1 MLSSR
6 CVSVC
11 VQGILINVQKVSA
24 KWNRNELLSSGCPL
38 PLLLCLSVHSF
49 IITPLT
55 AAPWTMLRQRHR
67 RVWRRRRQS
76 SDGADQQQQSSRIS
90 LTHTHVHQWVR
101 SLLYLSLSSLSV
113 FALSTN
119 QTSRCFVRAL
129 YHLLLILLIL
139 LLLFF
144 ASSSC
149 CCNVVMEVKRRAY
162 MKTSLQFNVRTWHSA
177 ATSCWPFRYSNWWLS
192 FLRSVLIRS
201 STHSLSL
208 TVSVSL
214 GATLLRKRTTHHLLI
229 YTHTHAYKHTFSF

>member
-1 MLSSR
+1 MKSKR
-6 CVSVC
+6 V
-11 VQGILINVQKVSA
+11 A
-24 KWNRNELLSSGCPL
+24 FKWLPVAVAAL
-38 PLLLCLSVHSF
+38 PLCALVYYYTTHRRPVDNAKTATSTSVTTTTAEQRRSRS
-49 IITPLT
+49 T
-55 AAPWTMLRQRHR
+55 AAI
-67 RVWRRRRQS
+67 V
-76 SDGADQQQQSSRIS
+76 A
-90 LTHTHVHQWVR
+90 
-101 SLLYLSLSSLSV
+101 YLSHTYTCAPMGALSPLFVALFSFSV

-177 ATSCWPFRYSNWWLS
+177 ATSRWPFRYSNWWLS

-201 STHSLSL
+201 STHSPSLSQ
-208 TVSVSL
+208 SPSL
-214 GATLLRKRTTHHLLI
+214 LVPLSYEREPHTICLSTRIHMHTNTHFLFNIHDCV
-229 YTHTHAYKHTFSF
+229 YH

>member
-1 MLSSR
+1 MKSKR
-6 CVSVC
+6 V
-11 VQGILINVQKVSA
+11 A
-24 KWNRNELLSSGCPL
+24 FKWLPVAVAAL
-38 PLLLCLSVHSF
+38 PLCALVYYYTTHRRPVDNAKTATSTSVTTTTAEQRRSRS
-49 IITPLT
+49 T
-55 AAPWTMLRQRHR
+55 AAI
-67 RVWRRRRQS
+67 V
-76 SDGADQQQQSSRIS
+76 A
-90 LTHTHVHQWVR
+90 
-101 SLLYLSLSSLSV
+101 YLSHTYTCAPMGALSPLFVALFSFSV

-177 ATSCWPFRYSNWWLS
+177 ATSRWPFRYANWWLS
-192 FLRSVLIRS
+192 FLRSVLIRT

>member
-1 MLSSR
+1 MKSKR
-6 CVSVC
+6 V
-11 VQGILINVQKVSA
+11 A
-24 KWNRNELLSSGCPL
+24 FKWLPVAVAAL
-38 PLLLCLSVHSF
+38 PLCALVYYYTTHRRPVDNAKTATSTSVTTTTAEQRRSRS
-49 IITPLT
+49 T
-55 AAPWTMLRQRHR
+55 AAI
-67 RVWRRRRQS
+67 V
-76 SDGADQQQQSSRIS
+76 A
-90 LTHTHVHQWVR
+90 
-101 SLLYLSLSSLSV
+101 YLSHTYTCAPMGALSPLFVALFSFSV
-113 FALSTN
+113 FALSPN

-177 ATSCWPFRYSNWWLS
+177 ATSRWPFRYSNWWLS

-214 GATLLRKRTTHHLLI
+214 GATLLRKRTTQHLLI

>member
-1 MLSSR
+1 MKSKR
-6 CVSVC
+6 V
-11 VQGILINVQKVSA
+11 A
-24 KWNRNELLSSGCPL
+24 FKWLPVAVAAL
-38 PLLLCLSVHSF
+38 PLCALVYYYTTHRRPVDNAKTATSTSVTTKTAEQRRSRS
-49 IITPLT
+49 T
-55 AAPWTMLRQRHR
+55 AAI
-67 RVWRRRRQS
+67 V
-76 SDGADQQQQSSRIS
+76 A
-90 LTHTHVHQWVR
+90 
-101 SLLYLSLSSLSV
+101 YLSHTYTCAPMGALSPLFVALFSFSV

-119 QTSRCFVRAL
+119 QTSRCFVRAQ

-177 ATSCWPFRYSNWWLS
+177 ATSRWPFRYSNWWLS

-214 GATLLRKRTTHHLLI
+214 GATLLGKRTTHHLLI

>member
-1 MLSSR
+1 MKSKR
-6 CVSVC
+6 V
-11 VQGILINVQKVSA
+11 A
-24 KWNRNELLSSGCPL
+24 FKWLPVAVAAL
-38 PLLLCLSVHSF
+38 PLCALVYYYTTHRRPVDNAKTATSTSVTTTTAEQQRSRS
-49 IITPLT
+49 T
-55 AAPWTMLRQRHR
+55 AAI
-67 RVWRRRRQS
+67 V
-76 SDGADQQQQSSRIS
+76 A
-90 LTHTHVHQWVR
+90 
-101 SLLYLSLSSLSV
+101 YLSHTYTCAPMGALSPLFVALFSF

-144 ASSSC
+144 ASSCC

-177 ATSCWPFRYSNWWLS
+177 ATSRWPFRYSNWWLS

>member
-1 MLSSR
+1 MKSKR
-6 CVSVC
+6 V
-11 VQGILINVQKVSA
+11 A
-24 KWNRNELLSSGCPL
+24 FKWLPVAVAAL
-38 PLLLCLSVHSF
+38 PLCALVYYYTTHRRPVDNAKTATSTSVTTTTAEQRRSRS
-49 IITPLT
+49 T
-55 AAPWTMLRQRHR
+55 AAI
-67 RVWRRRRQS
+67 V
-76 SDGADQQQQSSRIS
+76 A
-90 LTHTHVHQWVR
+90 
-101 SLLYLSLSSLSV
+101 YLSHTYTCAPMGALSPLFVALFSFSV

-177 ATSCWPFRYSNWWLS
+177 ATSRWPFRYANWWLS

>member
-1 MLSSR
+1 MKSKR
-6 CVSVC
+6 V
-11 VQGILINVQKVSA
+11 A
-24 KWNRNELLSSGCPL
+24 FKWLPVAVAAL
-38 PLLLCLSVHSF
+38 PLCALVYYYTTHRRPVDNAKTATSTSVTTTTAEQRRSRS
-49 IITPLT
+49 T
-55 AAPWTMLRQRHR
+55 AAI
-67 RVWRRRRQS
+67 V
-76 SDGADQQQQSSRIS
+76 A
-90 LTHTHVHQWVR
+90 
-101 SLLYLSLSSLSV
+101 YLSHTYTCAPMGALSSLFVALFSFSV

-177 ATSCWPFRYSNWWLS
+177 ATSRWPFRYSNWWLS
-192 FLRSVLIRS
+192 FLHSVLIRS
-201 STHSLSL
+201 CTHSLSL

-214 GATLLRKRTTHHLLI
+214 GSTLLRKRTTQHLLI

>member
-1 MLSSR
+1 MKSKR
-6 CVSVC
+6 V
-11 VQGILINVQKVSA
+11 A
-24 KWNRNELLSSGCPL
+24 FKWLPVAVAAL
-38 PLLLCLSVHSF
+38 PLCALVYYYTTHRRPVDNAKTATSTSVTTTTAEQRRSRS
-49 IITPLT
+49 T
-55 AAPWTMLRQRHR
+55 AAI
-67 RVWRRRRQS
+67 V
-76 SDGADQQQQSSRIS
+76 A
-90 LTHTHVHQWVR
+90 
-101 SLLYLSLSSLSV
+101 YLSHTYTCAPMGALSPLFVALFSFSV
-113 FALSTN
+113 FALSTD

-177 ATSCWPFRYSNWWLS
+177 ATSRWPFRYSNWWLS

>member
-1 MLSSR
+1 MKSKR
-6 CVSVC
+6 V
-11 VQGILINVQKVSA
+11 A
-24 KWNRNELLSSGCPL
+24 FKWLPVAVAAL
-38 PLLLCLSVHSF
+38 PLCALVYYYTTHRRPVDNAKTATSTSVTTTTAEQRRSRS
-49 IITPLT
+49 T
-55 AAPWTMLRQRHR
+55 AAI
-67 RVWRRRRQS
+67 V
-76 SDGADQQQQSSRIS
+76 A
-90 LTHTHVHQWVR
+90 
-101 SLLYLSLSSLSV
+101 YLSHTYTCAPMGALSPLFVALFSFSV

-119 QTSRCFVRAL
+119 RTSRCFVRAL

-177 ATSCWPFRYSNWWLS
+177 ATSRWPFRYSNWWLS

>member
-1 MLSSR
+1 MKSKR
-6 CVSVC
+6 V
-11 VQGILINVQKVSA
+11 A
-24 KWNRNELLSSGCPL
+24 FKWLPVAVAAL
-38 PLLLCLSVHSF
+38 PLCALVYYYTTHRRPVDNAKTATSTSVTTTTAEQRRSRS
-49 IITPLT
+49 T
-55 AAPWTMLRQRHR
+55 AAI
-67 RVWRRRRQS
+67 V
-76 SDGADQQQQSSRIS
+76 A
-90 LTHTHVHQWVR
+90 
-101 SLLYLSLSSLSV
+101 YLSHTYTCAPMGALSPLFVALFSFSV

-119 QTSRCFVRAL
+119 QMSRCFVRAL

-177 ATSCWPFRYSNWWLS
+177 ATSRWPFRYSNWWLS
-192 FLRSVLIRS
+192 FLRSVLIRT